1 MDINKYV
8 KNKLV
13 AVKVIPHAQQ
23 SKIIE
28 ENKVLKIYL
37 TSIPDK
43 NKANM
48 ELINFFKKEFKMRVR
63 IKRGEKSREKVL
75 EILS

>member
-13 AVKVIPHAQQ
+13 AVKVIPHAPQ